1 MLIVHI
7 WHIPISKKTPL
18 NMRGTFKYK
27 YGKPT
32 RSQNGKFISFS
43 VSQLTP
49 KNNNKKKKEDK
60 RSDAWLKSQK
70 SILHVY
76 SLYTSPSAL
85 MVMEAFSLFLEQIR
99 HFLLFFI
106 FVNILLLVLVFF
118 FFNFFWIIK
127 RLLWSI

>member
-1 MLIVHI
+1 
-7 WHIPISKKTPL
+7 
-18 NMRGTFKYK
+18 MRGTFKYK

-118 FFNFFWIIK
+118 FFQFLLDYKATFVVHLTSTTNEAKQCTIIQ
-127 RLLWSI
+127 